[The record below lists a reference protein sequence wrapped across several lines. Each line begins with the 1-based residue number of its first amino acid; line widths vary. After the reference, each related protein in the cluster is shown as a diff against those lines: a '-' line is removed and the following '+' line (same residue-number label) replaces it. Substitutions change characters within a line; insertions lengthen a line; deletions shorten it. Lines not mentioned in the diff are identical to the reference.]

1 MIKRAIFVALAL
13 AVSLAATIVY
23 RPQQAAVA
31 PPAAAAV
38 RPLDTLVPQGA
49 LLYVEARN
57 FSSLLK
63 AWNDSP
69 EKTAW
74 LESDSHSLFAQ
85 SRLFLRLERFFNRF
99 GQAAGVPAN
108 TDFVTAAA
116 GEESAL
122 ALYDIGKLHFV
133 YITHLRSKEFLDS
146 PLWQSRNK
154 LEPRVAGGTNY
165 FLGSSENARQVVAF
179 AMAGDYFV
187 LATRED
193 LMVHTLELLDN
204 QPERTLARD
213 SWYAAAVAAAPKK
226 SGDLRMALDMEHVA
240 VDPRFRTYW
249 IQQNITEMQGYAAAV
264 SDLYCEGNVY
274 REERVLLRKNHA
286 ESAGGNQSDSIA
298 NLLHMVPGNTGF
310 YQVQTVNPVDAL
322 DVIEEMILPQPEQP
336 GDSGRQAPYVLL
348 TGGEVGSESDLETRI
363 DIPAK
368 TKDSHTVPEALK
380 KLIDPAGAM
389 ALLEVQSTARNS
401 DGALLTMPHLL
412 VFSAARSWD
421 AHSVQQAIESA
432 LVGELSTSSLGLRW
446 REVGQTEKY
455 FELDGLHPLYL
466 AVRDKLLYL
475 SNSTELLTQAFES
488 SNSTSQTVGLTY
500 VAGFN
505 HARERENFY
514 ELVGIIDRSAADNK
528 PYSYYVPAFFSRNIG
543 GLSRMLARLESEK
556 VLGREEGDKVY
567 QTVTYTWSH

>member
-23 RPQQAAVA
+23 RPQQAADVA
-31 PPAAAAV
+31 PATVAV
-38 RPLDTLVPQGA
+38 RPLDTLVPEGA
-49 LLYVEARN
+49 LLYVQAGN

-63 AWNDSP
+63 AWNGSP
-69 EKTAW
+69 EKAAW

-85 SRLFLRLERFFNRF
+85 SRLFLRLERFFKRF
-99 GQAAGVPAN
+99 AEAAGVPADN
-108 TDFVTAAA
+108 DFVTAAA
-116 GEESAL
+116 GNESAL

-165 FLGSSENARQVVAF
+165 FLGSDEKQVVAF
-179 AMAGDYFV
+179 AIAGDYFV

-193 LMVHTLELLDN
+193 LMVKTLQLLDN
-204 QPERTLARD
+204 QPERSLARD
-213 SWYAAAVAAAPKK
+213 SWYAAAVAAASKK
-226 SGDLRMALDMEHVA
+226 SGDVRMALDMEHIA

-249 IQQNITEMQGYAAAV
+249 IQQNIREMQGYTAAV

-298 NLLHMVPGNTGF
+298 NLLRMVPGNAGF
-310 YQVQTVNPVDAL
+310 YQVQIVDAPDAL
-322 DVIEEMILPQPEQP
+322 AAMEAMILPQPKEP
-336 GDSGRQAPYVLL
+336 GDSGRQAPNVLL

-363 DIPAK
+363 DVPAK
-368 TKDSHTVPEALK
+368 TKDSHAVPEALK
-380 KLIDPAGAM
+380 KLIDQTGPI
-389 ALLEVQSTARNS
+389 ALLETQNTARNS
-401 DGALLTMPHLL
+401 DGALLSMPHLL
-412 VFSAARSWD
+412 VFSGATPWKAS
-421 AHSVQQAIESA
+421 AVQQAIQSA
-432 LVGELSTSSLGLRW
+432 LAGELTTASLGLHW
-446 REVGQTEKY
+446 RVVGDAQKY
-455 FELDGLHPLYL
+455 FELDGLHPLYM
-466 AVRDKLLYL
+466 AVRDKMLFL
-475 SNSTELLTQAFES
+475 SNSWELLTQAIGGS
-488 SNSTSQTVGLTY
+488 SNATSQTAGLIY

-514 ELVGIIDRSAADNK
+514 ELAGIIDRSAADNK

-543 GLSRMLARLESEK
+543 GLSRILARLESEK
-556 VLGREEGDKVY
+556 VRAREEGDKVY
-567 QTVTYTWSH
+567 QTVTYTWIP

>member
-23 RPQQAAVA
+23 RPQQAADVA
-31 PPAAAAV
+31 PATAAV
-38 RPLDTLVPQGA
+38 RPLDTLVPEGA
-49 LLYVEARN
+49 LLYVQAHN

-63 AWNDSP
+63 AWNGSP
-69 EKTAW
+69 EKAAW

-85 SRLFLRLERFFNRF
+85 SRLFLRLERFFKRF
-99 GQAAGVPAN
+99 AEAAGVPAD

-116 GEESAL
+116 GNESAL

-165 FLGSSENARQVVAF
+165 FLGGDEKQVVAF
-179 AMAGDYFV
+179 AIAGDYFV

-193 LMVHTLELLDN
+193 LMVKTLQLLDN
-204 QPERTLARD
+204 QPERSLARD
-213 SWYAAAVAAAPKK
+213 SWYAVAVAAASKK
-226 SGDLRMALDMEHVA
+226 SGDLRMALDMEHIA

-249 IQQNITEMQGYAAAV
+249 IQQNLTEMQGYTAAV

-298 NLLHMVPGNTGF
+298 NLLRMVPGNAGF
-310 YQVQTVNPVDAL
+310 YQVQIVDAPDAL
-322 DVIEEMILPQPEQP
+322 AAMEAMVLPQPEQP
-336 GDSGRQAPYVLL
+336 GDSGHQAPYVLL

-368 TKDSHTVPEALK
+368 TKDSRAVPEALK
-380 KLIDPAGAM
+380 KLIDQTGPI
-389 ALLEVQSTARNS
+389 ALLETQNTARNA
-401 DGALLTMPHLL
+401 DGALLSMPHLL
-412 VFSAARSWD
+412 VFSGATPWKAS
-421 AHSVQQAIESA
+421 AVQQAIQSA
-432 LVGELSTSSLGLRW
+432 LAGELTTSSLGLHW
-446 REVGQTEKY
+446 REVDDSQKY
-455 FELDGLHPLYL
+455 FELDGLHPLYM
-466 AVRDKLLYL
+466 AVRDKLLFL
-475 SNSTELLTQAFES
+475 SNSAELLTQATES
-488 SNSTSQTVGLTY
+488 SNGTTKIAGLTY

-514 ELVGIIDRSAADNK
+514 ELAGIIDRSAADNK
-528 PYSYYVPAFFSRNIG
+528 SYSYYVPAFFSRNIG
-543 GLSRMLARLESEK
+543 GLSRILARLESEK
-556 VLGREEGDKVY
+556 VLAREEGDKVY
-567 QTVTYTWSH
+567 QTVTYTWVK